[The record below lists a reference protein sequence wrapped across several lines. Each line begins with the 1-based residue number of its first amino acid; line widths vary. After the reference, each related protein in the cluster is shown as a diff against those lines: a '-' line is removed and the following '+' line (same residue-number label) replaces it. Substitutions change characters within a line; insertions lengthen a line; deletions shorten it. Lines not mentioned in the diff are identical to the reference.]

1 MYCNKC
7 GKHNTEDS
15 KFCQFCGTKLAKISI
30 KDSSFGKT
38 KTEKEF
44 PQSES
49 KESSIKNKTNII
61 SNYFNVIKKYV
72 DFKGRA
78 SRKEYWLFFLA
89 NLIIGLG
96 LGYFEGLVGAYPD
109 SEDSIF
115 SSIYQLFVLLP
126 SLAVG
131 VRRMHDANESG
142 WALIIPI
149 FNLIVSLRKGNPE
162 TNKYGPAP
170 ED

>member
-1 MYCNKC
+1 MFCKYC
-7 GKHNTEDS
+7 GKEIPSSS
-15 KFCQFCGTKLAKISI
+15 KFCRYCGNKIS
-30 KDSSFGKT
+30 SSSKTDEIEEMHPQGGKQ
-38 KTEKEF
+38 E
-44 PQSES
+44 
-49 KESSIKNKTNII
+49 KTNII

-78 SRKEYWLFFLA
+78 SRKEYWLFILA
-89 NLIIGLG
+89 NFIVALG
-96 LGYFEGLVGAYPD
+96 LGVLEGFIGIAPE
-109 SEDSIF
+109 SEDSILA
-115 SSIYQLFVLLP
+115 SIYQLFIILP
-126 SLAVG
+126 TLAVG

-149 FNLIVSLRKGNPE
+149 FNLIVTLRKGNPK